1 MKREVEKKERVGN
14 KKRQQLISSEA
25 MELGENIHVFW
36 LESQY
41 IYIYRTRSDA
51 SKGNFVSFG
60 FDPSMSK
67 KKLNRRHQ
75 VACEIIILPL
85 IIPIL
90 QF

>member
-41 IYIYRTRSDA
+41 IYIYIGPGQMPQ
-51 SKGNFVSFG
+51 KGILFLL
-60 FDPSMSK
+60 D
-67 KKLNRRHQ
+67 LILACLRRN
-75 VACEIIILPL
+75 
-85 IIPIL
+85 
-90 QF
+90 